1 MIFVSD
7 TGGVAARPTLAQK
20 INRLFDLH
28 PRGQGPQSNDEV
40 AAAISA
46 RGGAT
51 ISPAYLYLLRSGKRD
66 NPTARH
72 LEALAQHFG
81 VPPGYFLND
90 TEAETIAKE
99 LELLL
104 AMRDAG
110 VKQVALRA
118 SGLSAESLEAVA
130 MLLTRLRKGEGLP
143 DPTEPDEDEGK

>member
-1 MIFVSD
+1 MSEAGD
-7 TGGVAARPTLAQK
+7 TRAQATLAQK

-28 PRGQGPQSNDEV
+28 PRGQRPQSNEDV
-40 AAAISA
+40 AAAINA
-46 RGGAT
+46 RGGTT

-81 VPPGYFLND
+81 VPPGYFLTD

-110 VKQVALRA
+110 VKQLALRA
-118 SGLSAESLEAVA
+118 SGLSPEALAAVA
-130 MLLTRLRKGEGLP
+130 TLLTQLRRGQGLP
-143 DPTEPDEDEGK
+143 DPLEPDEDEDK